1 MISRT
6 LARKASITGLDFGG
20 GQFIVDHDRPQEFS
34 LGNHCIFPL
43 LEHIGKII
51 DGFGGRVILS
61 PDLNTSVNNMHIV
74 RRCTEHVIGNPGDD
88 IFVPVESGREEQG
101 VVNGSGDSADLAA
114 FSVFQSL
121 KQAFCFLDNDS
132 DADLSGRK
140 LLVIGLGKCGMSL
153 IDYLIQEGADIYGAD
168 IDPSACRVMEEV
180 YGVKILA
187 RDRQKMREIYKFPCD
202 AILPCATGSLI
213 SDKRI
218 AGFQTRVICGSA
230 SNQLNDDRDAVFLH
244 ERNILFVPDFIANCG
259 GLLNVVQ
266 EVRISP
272 EGPVYR
278 EKYDENDVK
287 ERVYRMQ
294 DVLKDILIYSGQE
307 GLSPWELS
315 LATAQSRLES
325 QRKIRWIR
333 YFNRKIN
340 GDNC

>member
-1 MISRT
+1 
-6 LARKASITGLDFGG
+6 
-20 GQFIVDHDRPQEFS
+20 
-34 LGNHCIFPL
+34 
-43 LEHIGKII
+43 
-51 DGFGGRVILS
+51 
-61 PDLNTSVNNMHIV
+61 
-74 RRCTEHVIGNPGDD
+74 
-88 IFVPVESGREEQG
+88 
-101 VVNGSGDSADLAA
+101 
-114 FSVFQSL
+114 
-121 KQAFCFLDNDS
+121 
-132 DADLSGRK
+132 
-140 LLVIGLGKCGMSL
+140 
-153 IDYLIQEGADIYGAD
+153 
-168 IDPSACRVMEEV
+168 
-180 YGVKILA
+180 
-187 RDRQKMREIYKFPCD
+187 MREIYKFPCD